1 MGSGITTKFAL
12 FMVSVTQTLDPKVT
26 NRPQLDND
34 KTRPPHAMRRD
45 ALLQRLHH
53 ESHGSAYSQALREP

>member
-34 KTRPPHAMRRD
+34 KTRPPHAMRTGRRITPTTPSRITW
-45 ALLQRLHH
+45 QRI
-53 ESHGSAYSQALREP
+53 